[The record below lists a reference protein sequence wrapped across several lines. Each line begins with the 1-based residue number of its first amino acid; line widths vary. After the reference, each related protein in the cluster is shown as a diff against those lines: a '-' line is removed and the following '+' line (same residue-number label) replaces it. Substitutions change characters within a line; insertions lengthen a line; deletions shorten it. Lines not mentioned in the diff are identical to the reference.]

1 MYCKNCGKMVDDTSK
16 FCNSCGANLSNV
28 SNSPQ
33 PSPPIVPPP
42 LTQTAYQ
49 HPYIPQ
55 QQYYN
60 ASIAAPSNDEVLI
73 RRIADYERLS
83 CIFWL
88 ILGIIQ
94 IICIVTIIAGIWNIV
109 AVISRW
115 KLPKKIRQR
124 DPSIIE
130 EYRGIGG
137 LIIIGLINFFF
148 GAIIGVAFV
157 VFDLYVRDKVLSNA
171 HLFTA
176 NYARI

>member
-1 MYCKNCGKMVDDTSK
+1 MFCQKCGKRVDDTSK

-28 SNSPQ
+28 SNSP
-33 PSPPIVPPP
+33 SPPIVPPQ
-42 LTQTAYQ
+42 TQTAYQ
-49 HPYIPQ
+49 QPMPQ
-55 QQYYN
+55 QQNYN
-60 ASIAAPSNDEVLI
+60 ASIATPSNDEVLI

-94 IICIVTIIAGIWNIV
+94 VICIVTIIAGVWNIV

>member
-1 MYCKNCGKMVDDTSK
+1 MIDDSAK
-16 FCNSCGANLSNV
+16 FCKHCGATLSND
-28 SNSPQ
+28 SNVPPLPPREPMQ
-33 PSPPIVPPP
+33 PS
-42 LTQTAYQ
+42 YM
-49 HPYIPQ
+49 PQ
-55 QQYYN
+55 QPIYN
-60 ASIAAPSNDEVLI
+60 APVAAPSNDEVLI
-73 RRIADYERLS
+73 RRLADYERLS

-94 IICIVTIIAGIWNIV
+94 VICVFTIIAGIWNIV

-115 KLPKKIRQR
+115 KLPRKIRQR

-171 HLFTA
+171 HLFNV
-176 NYARI
+176 NYAKA